1 MLSYIIRRL
10 LLIPPTLIGIT
21 AIVFFT
27 IALSPGGVGGSLLSA
42 EGAMRRA
49 ERAARRQY
57 LNERY
62 GLDKPLI
69 VQYLRWLNNVL
80 PFGFDTYKSSDPQVL
95 AAYKEIENVPAD
107 PHGNKPMPKVRAGDM
122 RLTRPKFKV
131 PDLGKSWTRNRP
143 VSDVIL

>member
-21 AIVFFT
+21 AVVFFT
-27 IALSPGGVGGSLLSA
+27 IALAPGGIGGSLLSN
-42 EGAMRRA
+42 EGGMRPA

-80 PFGFDTYKSSDPQVL
+80 PFGFDTYKSTDPEAV
-95 AAYKEIENVPAD
+95 AAYKRVQNLRA
-107 PHGNKPMPKVRAGDM
+107 HANANKPMPKVRAGDM
-122 RLTRPKFKV
+122 RLTRPMFKI
-131 PDLGKSWTRNRP
+131 PDLGKSWTRNRQ
-143 VSDVIL
+143 VS

>member
-42 EGAMRRA
+42 EGGMRPA
-49 ERAARRQY
+49 ERAMRRQY

-62 GLDKPLI
+62 GLDKPYI

-80 PFGFDTYKSSDPQVL
+80 PFGFDTYKSTDPEVL
-95 AAYKEIENVPAD
+95 AAYKDVENLPVD
-107 PHGNKPMPKVRAGDM
+107 SHGNKPMPKIRSGDM
-122 RLTRPKFKV
+122 RLTRPIFKV
-131 PDLGKSWTRNRP
+131 PDLG
-143 VSDVIL
+143 